1 MSKSNKEKI
10 VSDILMSPFQI
21 DILSNLSGQVQGL
34 PLVQLVEKEMEIHQP
49 TALAK
54 SNVEDALVIQL
65 QELQAENLVTKFNNN
80 YVLTQEGNEIYEII
94 HDVAD
99 GAKKKSLI

>member
-49 TALAK
+49 TALGK
-54 SNVEDALVIQL
+54 SDVKDALVIQL